1 MTLHV
6 ETAGHGEEVV
16 LLHGWGMNAAV
27 WDGVRMALSPRYRV
41 QAVDLPGHGASPMAQ
56 TFSLD
61 ELSRLLDARFSAPV
75 HVVGWSLGGLA
86 GLRWALDSPARVKS
100 LTLVAA
106 TPRFLAAPDW
116 QGVAPEVLAAFADGL
131 EKDFS
136 ATLARFL
143 ALQARGD
150 EAAQETLRGLKKVLL
165 ARGEPARAALRA
177 GLAILRDTDLRAEAG
192 RLSVPLWVVAG
203 ERDTLAPPAA
213 AEWLAPRASG
223 RLTVIRGA
231 AHAPFLSHPEAF
243 LAVLREFL
251 P

>member
-1 MTLHV
+1 MTLHA
-6 ETAGHGEEVV
+6 ETSGHGEEVV

-27 WDGVRMALSPRYRV
+27 WDGVRAALSARYRV
-41 QAVDLPGHGASPMAQ
+41 HAVDLPGHGASPMAQ
-56 TFSLD
+56 AFSLG
-61 ELSRLLDARFSAPV
+61 ELSRLLATHFPAPV
-75 HVVGWSLGGLA
+75 HVVGWSLGGMA
-86 GLRWALDSPARVKS
+86 GLRWALDAPAKVKS

-116 QGVAPEVLAAFADGL
+116 RGVAPEVLAAFAEGL

-150 EAAQETLRGLKKVLL
+150 EAAQEALRGLKKVLL
-165 ARGEPARAALRA
+165 ARGAPKVETLRA
-177 GLAILRDTDLRAEAG
+177 GLAILRDTDMRAEAS
-192 RLSVPLWVVAG
+192 RLSVPLRVIAG
-203 ERDTLAPPAA
+203 ERDTLTPPAA
-213 AEWLAPRASG
+213 GEWLANRAGG
-223 RLTVIRGA
+223 RLAVIRGA
-231 AHAPFLSHPEAF
+231 AHAPFFSHPEAF